1 MPDLVLNAT
10 ANAIAYAKNRTDPEV
25 TPDDLLLGAL
35 QAVSKL
41 GVASFGP
48 ITVDLSTHPAVPNLN
63 GGRDVRPRYASAAVD
78 VFEQASAIARTD
90 TESRVRLVHILAA
103 LGVSDG
109 GLIGELRDRYDFDDA
124 DWRAALVEWDSRR
137 EPPAGAGPAKGA
149 LLSVDEAAEALGVH
163 QQTIRG
169 YIRTGKLAAFR
180 IAGERA
186 IRVYASDLYGLLEP
200 LEPSSNDVGD

>member
-63 GGRDVRPRYASAAVD
+63 GGRDVRPRYSSAAVD

-90 TESRVRLVHILAA
+90 RGRRGGRV
-103 LGVSDG
+103 DG
-109 GLIGELRDRYDFDDA
+109 GAGGGVWGGGRRGWVGVRSDCEDA
-124 DWRAALVEWDSRR
+124 AWRGALAEGASRR
-137 EPPAGAGPAKGA
+137 GPPAGAGPAKGA